1 MIVTIAPQSSPT
13 PGRLPACIALAL
25 LLCAG
30 VAEAQAPVR
39 LTRETRFYKSPGS
52 TALGTFLGGA
62 EVVPGKVDGAAIEVR
77 IDGWVV
83 NSSLGEFDR
92 DGFNITV
99 KRSSENLR
107 SSPAGAVIARLVS
120 GIGFIK
126 GETKDNF
133 TRVRRTVWVDQKALQ
148 QQSGGTLI
156 TPSVGP
162 GLAERAEL
170 VSRAPLA
177 LTPGGDTVGMVDSGT
192 VARLLTRS
200 GGWTRVQFEAWIPDS
215 TLATAPAGVLIGL
228 SQAEVQANPTRYV
241 GQVVQWRVQYIS
253 LQKADE
259 LRPEIPIGT
268 YYLLTRGPL
277 PEPGF
282 VYVSIPA
289 SQVAAYEALPALK
302 ELVIRGTIRSAT
314 TKYLP
319 TPVVELITV
328 VQ

>member
-1 MIVTIAPQSSPT
+1 M
-13 PGRLPACIALAL
+13 
-25 LLCAG
+25 
-30 VAEAQAPVR
+30 R

-52 TALGTFLGGA
+52 QALGTFVAGA
-62 EVVPGKVDGAAIEVR
+62 EVVPGKVDGAAIELR
-77 IDGWVV
+77 IEGWVA
-83 NSSLGEFDR
+83 SSALGEFDR
-92 DGFNITV
+92 DGFNAVV
-99 KRSSENLR
+99 KRSGETLR
-107 SSPAGAVIARLVS
+107 SAPGGSTIARVVN
-120 GIGFIK
+120 GIGF
-126 GETKDNF
+126 TKSEVKDKW

-148 QQSGGTLI
+148 AQAGGTVI
-156 TPSVGP
+156 TPSAGP

-170 VSRAPLA
+170 ISRAPLA
-177 LTPGGDTVGMVDSGT
+177 LTPGGDTVGSVDSGS
-192 VARLLTRS
+192 VACLLTRS

-215 TLATAPAGVLIGL
+215 TLATAPAGVLVGL
-228 SQAEVQANPTRYV
+228 SQAEVQANPARYI

-259 LRPEIPIGT
+259 LRPEIPLGS

-282 VYVSIPA
+282 VYITVPS
-289 SQVAAYEALPALK
+289 SQITAFEALPALK
-302 ELVIRGTIRSAT
+302 ELVIRGTIRSVT